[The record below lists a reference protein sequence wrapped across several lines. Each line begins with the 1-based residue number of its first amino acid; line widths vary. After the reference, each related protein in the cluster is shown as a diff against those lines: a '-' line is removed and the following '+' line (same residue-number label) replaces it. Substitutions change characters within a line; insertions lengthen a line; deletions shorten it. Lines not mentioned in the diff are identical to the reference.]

1 MPQLFFLAALS
12 AGAYAGLKLL
22 AAFGN
27 HVSNEVRRAEEELR
41 KRAGV
46 EPAEKDL
53 GSLEYDPKT
62 GVYKP
67 TGGA

>member
-1 MPQLFFLAALS
+1 MPQLILIAAIS
-12 AGAYAGLKLL
+12 AGAYAGYRFLSKL
-22 AAFGN
+22 GH

-41 KRAGV
+41 SRAGV

-53 GSLEYDPKT
+53 GRLVYDPES

-67 TGGA
+67 KTSA